1 MERYHLL
8 IQLNSRGNSGQLKD
22 SVTRLQPGSTLNTI
36 LHTEHNLVYHPS
48 SARPRLSTRDNF
60 ASPGETWP
68 CPGAFLIVV
77 TWGRRRSY
85 WHPVGRDQGCGWTS
99 YTGTGQPRTELFSQK
114 LEWEMLTQTFVSQF
128 WIKMQNSRTTG
139 TMVVQKDTIRGERK
153 LKRTEYLLPNK
164 PCFSHFTCTVSLKPS
179 CVKKWPLLILQMR
192 RPDSGWLYMQS
203 LSVFNSLIKGG

>member
-1 MERYHLL
+1 MEWYHLF

-22 SVTRLQPGSTLNTI
+22 SLTRGLQPI
-36 LHTEHNLVYHPS
+36 LHTEHNLVYLPS
-48 SARPRLSTRDNF
+48 SARPWFSTGDNL
-60 ASPGETWP
+60 ASPGEIWP
-68 CPGAFLIVV
+68 CPGTFLIVM

-85 WHPVGRDQGCGWTS
+85 WHPVGRDQGCCWTPYS
-99 YTGTGQPRTELFSQK
+99 GTGQPKIIELFSQK
-114 LEWEMLTQTFVSQF
+114 LEWETLTQTFVSQF

-153 LKRTEYLLPNK
+153 LKLTEYLLHNK
-164 PCFSHFTCTVSLKPS
+164 PCFSHFTCIVALKSS
-179 CVKKWPLLILQMR
+179 CVKKWSLLILQMR